1 MKTYEET
8 ARDVLA
14 RRDGYIAEKK
24 KTRKRFF
31 AAVVPTLAVAL
42 LIGVGIFAWSR
53 NEPTAPQ
60 GDVPHWPGDA
70 TSDAEKNEPAADDTL
85 GEVIVLKPS
94 DNREKEDTSDGE
106 NEDKTGW
113 LKIDGVTYVQCG
125 AGDEV
130 RDAVNNFFLGEYLG
144 KAHELSGCYKELY
157 EKDGI
162 TGDVYTVHWE
172 NADIVIMLSNG
183 GVVSLRSQEPE
194 G

>member
-14 RRDGYIAEKK
+14 RRDEYIAENK

-31 AAVVPTLAVAL
+31 AAAVPTLAVAL
-42 LIGVGIFAWSR
+42 VIGVGIVAWSR
-53 NEPTAPQ
+53 NETTASH
-60 GDVPHWPGDA
+60 GDVPQ
-70 TSDAEKNEPAADDTL
+70 SDEISDTEKNEPAADDTL

-130 RDAVNNFFLGEYLG
+130 RDAVNKFFLGEYLG

-172 NADIVIMLSNG
+172 NADIVIMLSDG
-183 GVVSLRSQEPE
+183 GVVSLRSQELE